1 LAHQAEFGI
10 EYLKRNP
17 PVLDMMM
24 HTQLGAQLDSKLK
37 ILAGMVMV
45 AKERSIRGPSTLDCH
60 NEWSVA
66 KDWWFRVDQP
76 TPRGDGMLVFE
87 YFTAAIDGVVTTVRS
102 DFKSEEAEYQDL
114 MSFNDRYSGIERLER
129 AQAAY
134 IDAFENDD
142 VAGMIRKRA
151 LVLGELA
158 NARSRKQLLEDQG
171 RQLDAFEQRLNQLK
185 TLLDDAEIKRLSGPE
200 ASRALNDIGAEIGS
214 LSGMKAA
221 QRGDIAKSLEGIDRK
236 LKGASSIVEA
246 ARSRKQLLED
256 QGRQLDAFEQRLNQ
270 LKTLLD
276 DAEIKRLSGPEAS
289 RALNDIGAEIGS
301 LSGMKATQRG
311 DIAKSLEGIDR
322 KFVDVSSIVA
332 TAEAKLGRLKTIDE
346 RRRHL
351 ISDIQKVLANYATRD
366 LKNRLSTAGNG
377 AMRRLEA
384 KRLELSAVENV
395 PLVDRPD
402 LEKVLSEVEGDVTA
416 LQQFKDVI
424 VQIDGLSANLSS
436 LENKVTA
443 RGRRLLNDASNTELT
458 EIEGVVRALVVARG
472 PLAPEQS
479 QQITITKEKIAELAS
494 SIDSIMDNSERLVL
508 ADSFP
513 FRSGDWTMM
522 YVVDKITDEKSAQAL
537 MTVEGSQAKYQ
548 VTLSCRESGLEFLVA
563 AFEKNSDQGK
573 IIPWEIFL
581 ARQVRVRFD
590 SNLAFNAVLQR
601 HGYGNVGQ
609 IGAATFTS
617 QFKDILNSGRMVIG
631 DIFPG
636 EQLEIV
642 TRLPEKFR
650 RICILLYN
658 H

>member
-1 LAHQAEFGI
+1 
-10 EYLKRNP
+10 
-17 PVLDMMM
+17 
-24 HTQLGAQLDSKLK
+24 
-37 ILAGMVMV
+37 
-45 AKERSIRGPSTLDCH
+45 
-60 NEWSVA
+60 
-66 KDWWFRVDQP
+66 
-76 TPRGDGMLVFE
+76 
-87 YFTAAIDGVVTTVRS
+87 
-102 DFKSEEAEYQDL
+102 
-114 MSFNDRYSGIERLER
+114 
-129 AQAAY
+129 
-134 IDAFENDD
+134 
-142 VAGMIRKRA
+142 
-151 LVLGELA
+151 
-158 NARSRKQLLEDQG
+158 
-171 RQLDAFEQRLNQLK
+171 
-185 TLLDDAEIKRLSGPE
+185 
-200 ASRALNDIGAEIGS
+200 
-214 LSGMKAA
+214 MKAA
-221 QRGDIAKSLEGIDRK
+221 
-236 LKGASSIVEA
+236 
-246 ARSRKQLLED
+246 
-256 QGRQLDAFEQRLNQ
+256 
-270 LKTLLD
+270 
-276 DAEIKRLSGPEAS
+276 
-289 RALNDIGAEIGS
+289 
-301 LSGMKATQRG
+301 QRG